1 MRKFRAGLGIVA
13 AATLLLTACSGA
25 GSNGGSDAIDTSKKP
40 ADVTGDVSYAIWDV
54 NQQPAMEALIKD
66 FNKTYPKVKVK
77 LQLTAYGQYFTK
89 LQTQGSSKT
98 LPDVFWMNGPHFQ
111 LYASNGLLAKL
122 APFEKAG
129 VVDASHYPKAMN
141 DIYTLNGEQYGIP
154 KDFDTIAVFYNKDIL
169 EKAGVPA
176 PTSSWTWDDY
186 RRIAKEITDKLGAE
200 SIIGSGDNYDTQAMV
215 YPSIFSNGGTV
226 IDADGKSGYDDPKT
240 VQALEFWRSLVADG
254 SMLTPE
260 QNADTSGLQKFLDGK
275 AGMVWS
281 GNWQVSGLL
290 SSVVAK
296 SVRTVELPL
305 APSGERKTVIHGI
318 GNVLA
323 ATSAGKPAAQAFFA
337 YLGGKKAAEIQATM
351 GTANPAYT
359 GTQQAFVESAPDYDL
374 QIFEDA
380 AAKYS
385 VAYPVSKNTSAWNT
399 LEANLLPQAFSGEK
413 PVKDVAADL
422 ATQMNAALAKG

>member
-1 MRKFRAGLGIVA
+1 MRSLRAGIGIVA
-13 AATLLLTACSGA
+13 AALLLTACSGV
-25 GSNGGSDAIDTSKKP
+25 GSNGGSDAIDTSTKP
-40 ADVTGDVSYAIWDV
+40 ADVKGNVSYAIWDV

-66 FNKTYPKVKVK
+66 FNKTYPNVNVK

-98 LPDVFWMNGPHFQ
+98 LPDVFWMNGPNFQ

-129 VVDASHYPKAMN
+129 LVDTADYPKAMN
-141 DIYTLNGEQYGIP
+141 DIYTLDGEQYGIP

-169 EKAGVPA
+169 ERAGVAA
-176 PTSSWTWDDY
+176 PTSKWTWDDY
-186 RRIAKEITDKLGAE
+186 RAIAKQITEKLGSE
-200 SIIGSGDNYDTQAMV
+200 GIIGSGDNYDTQSMV

-226 IDADGKSGYDDPKT
+226 IDAKGKSGYDDPKT

-254 SMLTPE
+254 SMLSPA

-275 AGMVWS
+275 AGMVWC
-281 GNWQVSGLL
+281 GNWQVSALL
-290 SSVVAK
+290 GSTVAN

-323 ATSAGKPAAQAFFA
+323 ATSATKPAAQAFFS
-337 YLGGKKAAEIQATM
+337 YLGGKQAAEIQAKM
-351 GTANPAYT
+351 GTANPAFT
-359 GTQQAFVESAPDYDL
+359 GTQQAFVDSAPQYDL
-374 QIFEDA
+374 QIFENA
-380 AAKYS
+380 ATQYS
-385 VAYPVSKNTSAWNT
+385 VAYPVSKNTGAWNT
-399 LEANLLPQAFSGEK
+399 IEAKLLPQAFSGEK
-413 PVKDVAADL
+413 PVPDVAAEL
-422 ATQMNAALAKG
+422 AQQMNAALAKE